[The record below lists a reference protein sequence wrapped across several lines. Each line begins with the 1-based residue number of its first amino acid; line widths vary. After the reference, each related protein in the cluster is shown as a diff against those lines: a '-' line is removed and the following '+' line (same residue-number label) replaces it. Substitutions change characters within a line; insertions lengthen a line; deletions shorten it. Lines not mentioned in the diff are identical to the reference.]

1 MTTNV
6 AHDDPILQRLQRQ
19 IMWFRAIAVLALL
32 GVIALAIAWF
42 ASIHTNR
49 DHILRTQGIVVTDA
63 QGHERILIGAPAIA
77 TVKSTS
83 AYGDTNS
90 IVFLNRNG
98 TYHLALGQA
107 PAPVVNGKAPLVN
120 GKPIKRIGN
129 GDDYG
134 VALYDSHGSERGG
147 MVFLGGASRA
157 VIALDRAW
165 PAQDA
170 IGLMVDDKSGFAG
183 MGINYANGNSG
194 FEVGAKGEA
203 TSMTL
208 SDPQGYERASLQIKG
223 AEKPAW
229 LFNGA
234 PATSS
239 AAKP

>member
-1 MTTNV
+1 MAANTIPDNPT
-6 AHDDPILQRLQRQ
+6 LTRLQRQ
-19 IMWFRAIAVLALL
+19 IAWSRGIAILSLL
-32 GVIALAIAWF
+32 GVIALAIAWY
-42 ASIHTNR
+42 ATTRVNR
-49 DHILRTQGIVVTDA
+49 DGILRTQGIVVADA
-63 QGHERILIGAPAIA
+63 QGHDRILIGAPAIA

-83 AYGDTNS
+83 AYGHTNS
-90 IVFLNRNG
+90 IVFLNRSG

-120 GKPIKRIGN
+120 GKPVKRIGN

-170 IGLMVDDKSGFAG
+170 IGLMVDDKTGFAG
-183 MGINYANGNSG
+183 IGINYANGNSG
-194 FEVGAKGEA
+194 FEVGAQGHT

-208 SDPQGYERASLQIKG
+208 RDPLGRERASLQIKG
-223 AEKPAW
+223 PGEPAW
-229 LFNGA
+229 KFNDA

-239 AAKP
+239 TGKP